1 MRTRTI
7 LFAVLIAAVPAS
19 PAWAQQES
27 GQVEQSLRP
36 PLAPPP
42 LEPEVPQINI
52 ENRPELKSSGATI
65 RVRVTKFVVTGSK
78 SYDAETLRSIVKEG
92 EGRELTLDQ
101 IKAWADQITLF
112 YRSKGFGAAWAYIP
126 VQTLKDGIVE
136 IAVVEARVG
145 KLLVGGNK
153 VYSSSFILSHLS
165 PVQDDETLSLDELE
179 RGLFSL
185 NEYPGL
191 RVQATLRP
199 GEGPGLTDIYVQAE
213 DKGPWL
219 VSFDFDNFGSE
230 SVGTYRLGATAE
242 YLNVA
247 DLGHLASLRA
257 VYGLGSGD
265 LTFLKLGYVIPLPPG
280 PRIALSAGF
289 YDFEAG
295 DQLALLDPT
304 GQGSTFGVQVAYPI
318 ISNRTYKL
326 IPEVGFEY
334 KDLKQD
340 LLGLTVSEDK
350 LRVLILGLTFEWNDV
365 LAGRWTGNVQFRKGV
380 PGLMGGLED
389 VDPEASRFGAGGE
402 FTRISL
408 LLYRLQRVTSWMYL
422 IGKVNYQQSD
432 DVLVV
437 SEQLALGG
445 ADSLRGYPAF
455 ELLGDKGYVATIEA
469 RLRLTPLLDDLA
481 APGTSFWDNLQFA
494 VFYDWGEIELNSTF
508 LGSAPKQDRA
518 GAGLG
523 FRLEIP
529 QWKTSVRFDIAWPQS
544 DEDPS
549 TGDNVFYYINLISRV
564 D

>member
-1 MRTRTI
+1 MRIRAI
-7 LFAVLIAAVPAS
+7 LTFAVVVVSGSSS

-65 RVRVTKFVVTGSK
+65 KVRVRQFVITGSK
-78 SYDAETLRSIVKEG
+78 SFDAESLRSIVKEG

-101 IKAWADQITLF
+101 IKAWADQITIY
-112 YRSKGFGAAWAYIP
+112 YRSKGYGAAWAYVP

-136 IAVVEARVG
+136 IAVVEAKVG

-179 RGLFSL
+179 RGLFTL

-191 RVQATLRP
+191 RVRAMLRP
-199 GEGPGLTDIYVQAE
+199 GEGPGLTDVYVHAQDE
-213 DKGPWL
+213 GPFL

-230 SVGTYRLGATAE
+230 SVGKYRLGASVDW
-242 YLNVA
+242 LNVA

-265 LTFLKLGYVIPLPPG
+265 LTFLKLGYSIPLPPG
-280 PRIALSAGF
+280 PRITLNGAI

-304 GQGSTFGVQVAYPI
+304 GDGVTFGIQVAYPL

-326 IPEVGFEY
+326 IPEVGFDY
-334 KDLKQD
+334 KNLKQD
-340 LLGLTVSEDK
+340 LLGATVSEDK
-350 LRVLILGLTFEWNDV
+350 LRVLVLGVSFEWNDM
-365 LAGRWTGNVQFRKGV
+365 LSGRWTGNVQYRKGM
-380 PGLMGGLED
+380 PGYLGGLED
-389 VDPEASRFGAGGE
+389 VDPDASRFGAGGE
-402 FTRISL
+402 FDRTSL
-408 LLYRLQRVTSWMYL
+408 LLFRLQKVASFLYL
-422 IGKVNYQQSD
+422 IGKLNYQQSS

-445 ADSLRGYPAF
+445 ADSLRGYSPF
-455 ELLGDKGYVATIEA
+455 ELMGDKGYVATVEA
-469 RLRLTPLLDDLA
+469 RLRLTPFLDDTA
-481 APGTSFWDNLQFA
+481 APGTSFWDNLQIA
-494 VFYDWGEIELNSTF
+494 LFYDWGQIELNSTL
-508 LGSAPKQDRA
+508 LGAAPKEDRA
-518 GAGLG
+518 AAGIG

-529 QWKTSVRFDIAWPQS
+529 QWGSIRFDVAWPQS

-549 TGDNVFYYINLISRV
+549 NGDNVFYYINVISRV
-564 D
+564 N